1 MRFLEDFD
9 KYTLEGDP
17 NWWINKDKNVLLYF
31 VNGFEIWKPWGA
43 GNNATRVNVEG
54 GVILRN
60 IYVKEDCR
68 RQGLFTS
75 LMDQMCMDF
84 MLKDLGLFLF
94 PCHFE
99 FDRCPFESP
108 KEAKSETDYM
118 QDRKGLYK
126 KYEEL
131 GFRKLK
137 SAYYD
142 MDRSYKTKITNTT
155 LSGESRK
162 ADKDEL
168 FAAISMPNNMG
179 HHWMG
184 LASES
189 MIPEEVFLDFAS
201 DR

>member
-9 KYTLEGDP
+9 KYTLESDP

-31 VNGFEIWKPWGA
+31 VNGFEIWKAWGA

-60 IYVKEDCR
+60 IYVKEDSR

-99 FDRCPFESP
+99 FDRCPFDNP
-108 KEAKSETDYM
+108 KEAKFITNYLH
-118 QDRKGLYK
+118 DRKRLYE
-126 KYEEL
+126 KYEEI
-131 GFRKLK
+131 GFRRMKT
-137 SAYYD
+137 AYYD
-142 MDRSYKTKITNTT
+142 MDRSYKTKIINTT
-155 LSGESRK
+155 ISGEDRK
-162 ADKDEL
+162 AEKDEA
-168 FAAISMPNNMG
+168 FAALYSPFNIG
-179 HHWMG
+179 FQWLG
-184 LASES
+184 LASVS
-189 MIPEEVFLDFAS
+189 MIPEEIWIGNS
-201 DR
+201 

>member
-31 VNGFEIWKPWGA
+31 VNGFELYRSWGA

-60 IYVKEDCR
+60 IYVKKDSR

-84 MLKDLGLFLF
+84 MLEDLGLFLF

-108 KEAKSETDYM
+108 KEAKSETDYLL
-118 QDRKGLYK
+118 DRKGLYDM
-126 KYEEL
+126 YEEL
-131 GFRKLK
+131 GFKK
-137 SAYYD
+137 MKTAYYD
-142 MDRSYKTKITNTT
+142 MDRSYKTKIINTSM
-155 LSGESRK
+155 SGEDRK
-162 ADKDEL
+162 TKKDEV
-168 FAAISMPNNMG
+168 FAALYSPFNMG
-179 HHWMG
+179 FQWLGM
-184 LASES
+184 ASAS
-189 MIPEEVFLDFAS
+189 MIPEEIWIENS
-201 DR
+201 

>member
-9 KYTLEGDP
+9 KYTLEGNP

-31 VNGFEIWKPWGA
+31 INGFELWKAWDA

-68 RQGLFTS
+68 RQGIFS
-75 LMDQMCMDF
+75 SVMDQICIDF
-84 MLKDLGLFLF
+84 MLENLGLFLF

-99 FDRCPFESP
+99 FDRCPFENP
-108 KEAKSETDYM
+108 KEAKSKTDYL
-118 QDRKGLYK
+118 QDRTDLYDM
-126 KYEEL
+126 YEEL
-131 GFRKLK
+131 GFRRLK

-142 MDRSYKTKITNTT
+142 MDRTYKTKIINTSI
-155 LSGESRK
+155 SGEDRR
-162 ADKDEL
+162 AEKDEV
-168 FAAISMPNNMG
+168 FAGIQMPLNMG

-189 MIPEEVFLDFAS
+189 LIPQKVFLDFAP
-201 DR
+201 DG